1 MTKLQSVS
9 ENCATLFVPETRS
22 LVTRRSAM
30 PNLVLGQTLPNVLQ
44 YHAQPSALNIILA
57 EGLVF
62 HLLPE
67 VFHLRQQPFLPLQQ
81 HQPGV
86 HCLPCQARG
95 REGRSGGC
103 QGQSVIPSG
112 AKCQEPELPSVRS
125 LENQQLACDLCLVVP
140 GTTIRDTSLC
150 ASMWYCPGVYREE
163 VKGKQVWNK
172 EAAGE
177 QYSTQQ

>member
-1 MTKLQSVS
+1 
-9 ENCATLFVPETRS
+9 
-22 LVTRRSAM
+22 M

-95 REGRSGGC
+95 RDGRI
-103 QGQSVIPSG
+103 QNYHLSG
-112 AKCQEPELPSVRS
+112 ALRTSNLPV
-125 LENQQLACDLCLVVP
+125 
-140 GTTIRDTSLC
+140 TC
-150 ASMWYCPGVYREE
+150 AM
-163 VKGKQVWNK
+163 
-172 EAAGE
+172 
-177 QYSTQQ
+177 

>member
-1 MTKLQSVS
+1 
-9 ENCATLFVPETRS
+9 
-22 LVTRRSAM
+22 M

-95 REGRSGGC
+95 RDGRSRGC
-103 QGQSVIPSG
+103 QGPGVIPSG

-125 LENQQLACDLCLVVP
+125 LENQQLACNLCHVVA
-140 GTTIRDTSLC
+140 GTTIRDTSPCVRHVGL
-150 ASMWYCPGVYREE
+150 PR
-163 VKGKQVWNK
+163 
-172 EAAGE
+172 GE
-177 QYSTQQ
+177 QGGGQGEAGVGQGHQLESSTQDSL